1 MCLYR
6 YVWREDLQ
14 RELVLALRPIQCGD
28 EITVTY
34 KQRYQVQ
41 ERVSPDSRGTTRG
54 NNLTKHN

>member
-1 MCLYR
+1 
-6 YVWREDLQ
+6 VWREDLQ

-41 ERVSPDSRGTTRG
+41 ERSTR
-54 NNLTKHN
+54 LTLHDMRK